1 MPTVRT
7 TCPSCDTVLI
17 DAGELTLRR
26 RPDAVHTECSFVCPD
41 CVQTVVQTV
50 SDKMVPVLIGAG
62 CLVEEWSFADAQALH
77 PSNGRI
83 TEAEIQEFV
92 SALESDDDWLSELLT

>member
-26 RPDAVHTECSFVCPD
+26 RPEADRTECSFVCPD
-41 CVQTVVQTV
+41 CVQLVVQPV

-62 CLVEEWSFADAQALH
+62 CLVEDWSLGDARALH
-77 PSNGRI
+77 PSGGHI
-83 TEAEIQEFV
+83 TEQEIQDFV
-92 SALESDDDWLSELLT
+92 DSLDRDDWLGELLT

>member
-7 TCPSCDTVLI
+7 TCPTCDTVLL
-17 DAGELTLRR
+17 DASELTLRR
-26 RPDAVHTECSFVCPD
+26 RPEAAQTECSFVCPD
-41 CVQTVVQTV
+41 CVQVVVQPV

-62 CLVEEWSFADAQALH
+62 CIVEEWSVGDARALH

-83 TEAEIQEFV
+83 TEDEIQAFV
-92 SALESDDDWLSELLT
+92 ASIDADDWMAELLS

>member
-7 TCPSCDTVLI
+7 TCPSCDTVLL

-26 RPDAVHTECSFVCPD
+26 SPDATQTECRFVCPD
-41 CVQTVVQTV
+41 CVQVVVQPV

-62 CLVEEWSFADAQALH
+62 CVVEEWAMGDAQTLH

-83 TEAEIQEFV
+83 TEDEIQAFV
-92 SALESDDDWLSELLT
+92 ASLDADDWLAELLS

>member
-17 DAGELTLRR
+17 DAGALTIRR
-26 RPDAVHTECSFVCPD
+26 RPDADRTECCFVCPD
-41 CVQTVVQTV
+41 CVQIVVQPV

-62 CLVEEWSFADAQALH
+62 CQVEDWSISDARALH
-77 PSNGRI
+77 PSGGGI
-83 TEAEIQEFV
+83 TESEILDFV
-92 SALESDDDWLSELLT
+92 ESLDRDDWFGELLS

>member
-62 CLVEEWSFADAQALH
+62 CLVEESTTTLISGGGRLPVEQLSIP
-77 PSNGRI
+77 PS
-83 TEAEIQEFV
+83 
-92 SALESDDDWLSELLT
+92 LSPQVK

>member
-26 RPDAVHTECSFVCPD
+26 RPEADRTECSFVCPD
-41 CVQTVVQTV
+41 CVQLVVQPV

-62 CLVEEWSFADAQALH
+62 CLVEDWSLGDARALH
-77 PSNGRI
+77 PSGGRI
-83 TEAEIQEFV
+83 TEQEIQDFV
-92 SALESDDDWLSELLT
+92 DSLDRDDWLGELLT

>member
-17 DAGELTLRR
+17 DAGALTLRR
-26 RPDAVHTECSFVCPD
+26 RIDAEHTECSFTCPD
-41 CVQTVVQTV
+41 CVQTVVQPV

-62 CLVEEWSFADAQALH
+62 CIVEEWSSLDARALH
-77 PSNGRI
+77 PSNGSI
-83 TEAEIQEFV
+83 SEDEIEEFV
-92 SALESDDDWLSELLT
+92 ASLDRDDWFGELLS